1 MWLPGWADGRMKL
14 LQNFLKEGGLMEADT
29 LPKALVNM
37 VEKYSQKVSMRQK
50 VFGLW
55 EEITWVQYLEKV
67 KFVALGLNAL
77 GIKKEDKVAIIGEN
91 QPEWLYS
98 ALGIMSSG
106 GIFVG
111 VYATN
116 PAPECEYIIDHSGSV
131 IYFCEDEEQLD
142 KALTFRSNTPQ
153 LRKIIVWDMEG
164 LRHFKDPMLMSFD
177 ELLALGEK
185 ICLENPDL
193 FTRLV
198 SQGKATDI
206 ASIIYT
212 SGTTGRPKG
221 AMLSHEG
228 YLWVGRQTSDVGNI
242 THNDETISF
251 LPVCHVYEQVF
262 ALMVHLTVGHII
274 NMAES
279 PDTIMRD
286 LKDVSPTI
294 FQAVPRIWEKYYSGI
309 VLKMDDASWINRA
322 AYKIAVNIG
331 SRYNETKL
339 AGKIP
344 PLWLVFCYKL
354 AYLSVFWPLKRVLG
368 FDRLRLG
375 NSAAA
380 PISHKIL
387 KYFQS
392 IGIPV
397 REGFGMTETTGTTHM
412 SDENNFKLGTVGKAL
427 PGTEV
432 KIAEDGEILIR
443 NKGIFKGY
451 YRDEET
457 TKMALCDGW
466 LRTGDVGEV
475 DAEGYMKITD
485 RKKDLMIT
493 AGGKNI
499 APQFIENLLKFSPYI
514 NDAVIIADVRKYVSA
529 IIVIDE
535 ENVVN
540 YAQQKKIQYTTF
552 ASLTKAEEVIALIQ
566 LEINNVNKELARV
579 ETIKKFRILDKKLY
593 TEDGE
598 VTPTMK
604 VKRKYINEHY
614 KDLIESMYRE

>member
-1 MWLPGWADGRMKL
+1 MSVIRVI
-14 LQNFLKEGGLMEADT
+14 FLDREVKMVVDT
-29 LPKALVNM
+29 LPKALMNM
-37 VEKYSQKVSMRQK
+37 VKKNPQRVAMRQK

-55 EEITWVQYLEKV
+55 EDITWTDYRSKV
-67 KFVALGLNAL
+67 EFVALGLNAL
-77 GIKKEDKVAIIGEN
+77 GLQKGDKAAIIGEN

-98 ALGIMSSG
+98 ALGIMSAG

-111 VYATN
+111 VYPTN
-116 PAPECEYIIDHSGSV
+116 PVAECEYIIGHSGSV
-131 IYFCEDEEQLD
+131 IFFCEDEEQLD
-142 KALTFRSNTPQ
+142 KALVFRENTPL

-177 ELLALGEK
+177 ELLSLGEK
-185 ICLENPDL
+185 VRRENPDM

-198 SQGKATDI
+198 DRGGAEDI

-228 YLWVGRQTSDVGNI
+228 YLYIGQQTSDMANI
-242 THNDETISF
+242 TNKDETISF

-279 PDTIMRD
+279 PETIIED
-286 LKDVSPTI
+286 LRDVSPTI
-294 FQAVPRIWEKYYSGI
+294 FQAVPRIWEKYYSNI
-309 VLKMDDASWINRA
+309 ILKMEDAMWLKKA
-322 AYKIAVNIG
+322 VYKIAVHVG
-331 SRYNETKL
+331 TRYNDTKL
-339 AGKIP
+339 AGKRPSLELSI
-344 PLWLVFCYKL
+344 LYKL
-354 AYLSVFWPLKRVLG
+354 AYFSVFWHLKRVLG

-392 IGIPV
+392 IGINI

-412 SDENNFKLGTVGKAL
+412 SDETNFKLGTVGKAI

-432 KIAEDGEILIR
+432 KIAEDGEILMR
-443 NKGIFKGY
+443 GKGLFKGY
-451 YRDEET
+451 YMDEET
-457 TKMALCDGW
+457 TSTAICNGW
-466 LRTGDVGEV
+466 FHTGDVGEV
-475 DAEGYMKITD
+475 DDEGYMKITD

-514 NDAVIIADVRKYVSA
+514 NDAVIIADKRKYVSA

-540 YAQQKKIQYTTF
+540 YAQQQKINYTTF
-552 ASLTKAEEVIALIQ
+552 ASLTKAEEAIELIQ
-566 LEINNVNKELARV
+566 SEINKVNKELARV
-579 ETIKKFRILDKKLY
+579 ETVKKFRILDKKLY

-604 VKRKYINEHY
+604 VKRKYINQHY